1 MDCGSS
7 AAKKTSRPAS
17 GVGGPIQPSSVDYQR
32 VSDPL
37 SKVEE
42 RSAPPGVTA
51 GEAFILGS
59 HETLAGWKV
68 VGYTRDGS
76 RTLSSA
82 EARGRFI
89 LDHDSAAA
97 AQSDGP
103 RLTATNQP
111 PHELSR

>member
-89 LDHDSAAA
+89 PAAA

-103 RLTATNQP
+103 QLTATNQP